1 MEINLN
7 YPVYIGDQYLNDL
20 NIILEDYE
28 DQYSRLYIIVDE
40 ITHEQCLP
48 QLLHEV
54 EMLEGAQV
62 IQVPVGEEAKSF
74 DVAQHV
80 WTTLTEDNADRKT
93 LIVNLGGGIVTDL
106 GGFVASA
113 YKRGVRFIQIPT
125 SLLAQVDASV
135 GSKVGINFGGY
146 KNQIGAF
153 ADPMMVL
160 ICPLFLNTLDS
171 RQLLSGFAEVLK
183 HALIYDKNYWDYLK
197 AQEEMDWQ
205 VIIEKSV
212 QIKAEVVEQDP
223 KESGLRK
230 ILNFGHTVAHAFEAY
245 AAEKG
250 LDILH
255 GEAVAFGMICE
266 AYLSHVYLNLS
277 KEELN
282 EITEAITSIYAL
294 KDFELVFNK
303 ACLNYCKQDKKNE
316 DDRILLSLLP
326 ELGTCTPNVEVSM
339 SDLEKALDYL
349 KQHIGE

>member
-1 MEINLN
+1 MEINLD
-7 YPVYIGDQYLNDL
+7 YPVYIGDSYLKDL
-20 NIILEDYE
+20 NLILEDYE

-40 ITHEQCLP
+40 QTHEQCLP
-48 QLLHEV
+48 QLLHAV

-93 LIVNLGGGIVTDL
+93 LIVNLGGGVVTDL

-153 ADPMMVL
+153 ADPMMV
-160 ICPLFLNTLDS
+160 IISPNFLETLDS

-183 HALIYDKNYWDYLK
+183 HALIYDKEYWTYLK
-197 AQEEMDWQ
+197 DQEEMDWQ

-212 QIKAEVVEQDP
+212 KIKADVVKEDP
-223 KESGLRK
+223 KEQGQRK

-245 AAEKG
+245 AAENNM
-250 LDILH
+250 DILH
-255 GEAVAFGMICE
+255 GEAVAFGMIAE
-266 AYLSHVYLNLS
+266 AYLSHQYLNLD
-277 KEELN
+277 ENELK
-282 EITEAITSIYAL
+282 EITESIVSIYPLEDFKAIFDSKCL
-294 KDFELVFNK
+294 K
-303 ACLNYCKQDKKNE
+303 YCAQDKKNE
-316 DDRILLSLLP
+316 NNRILLSLLP
-326 ELGTCTPNVEVSM
+326 ELGKCTPNVEVDLAS
-339 SDLEKALDYL
+339 LEKALDYL
-349 KQHIGE
+349 NAQIVG